1 MAVNE
6 PSLKIKGAV
15 FDSSPRP
22 LGIQNIQKYLDIDG
36 IQKYRPSR
44 QTPLL
49 LPFHHFGVNMANRV
63 PIAQTLPEILDQL
76 RFLKNNWKHNKHVP
90 WIGAYMME
98 HERESWPLL
107 FIYSK
112 NDKLLK
118 WRYVDEVVRVQTLT
132 GRPVLSK
139 MFNKSGSAGH
149 VAHLKYRPMEYREM
163 VQRLLEIV
171 QTVSKIYSVIVYQK

>member
-1 MAVNE
+1 
-6 PSLKIKGAV
+6 
-15 FDSSPRP
+15 
-22 LGIQNIQKYLDIDG
+22 
-36 IQKYRPSR
+36 
-44 QTPLL
+44 
-49 LPFHHFGVNMANRV
+49 
-63 PIAQTLPEILDQL
+63 
-76 RFLKNNWKHNKHVP
+76 
-90 WIGAYMME
+90 MME

-112 NDKLLK
+112 NGDIYNLRCSNKHVIYKSFSDKLLK

-149 VAHLKYRPMEYREM
+149 VAHLKYHPMEYREM

-171 QTVSKIYSVIVYQK
+171 